1 MIANHDPV
9 AIQARYERLKA
20 EHRALDE
27 EIAGGE
33 HGPIRD
39 QLALSRMKRRKLALK
54 DEMERLYDMLH
65 PDIIA

>member
-1 MIANHDPV
+1 MNENQNRADLE
-9 AIQARYERLKA
+9 ARYDALKN

-27 EIAGGE
+27 EIAGGDF
-33 HGPIRD
+33 GPIRD

-54 DEMERLYDMLH
+54 DEMERIYDLLH